1 MMLTLDEFI
10 DRFGDDTTTNFELRE
25 WAEEL
30 EIENFQFLM
39 RDELSYY
46 GPQSSPSLEP
56 NRRRYITTLKS
67 DGTCTYRKVPP
78 YKKVSIISNYAT
90 SKEGGTHHVALYKDL
105 KHSYYFNSFG
115 TQPFAEA
122 VRFLARTGECVKGTD
137 GTTLSRDYTYSTFQ
151 IQKMDQKCCGT
162 LSLYFLYCLD
172 KGKDYYD
179 TIFDMLKWS
188 LAH

>member
-1 MMLTLDEFI
+1 MLTLDEFI
-10 DRFGDDTTTNFELRE
+10 DRFGDDTTTNFQLIK

-30 EIENFQFLM
+30 GIENFQFLM
-39 RDELSYY
+39 RDELTYY
-46 GPQSSPSLEP
+46 GPQHSPDLQRDRWRP
-56 NRRRYITTLKS
+56 MITSYNS
-67 DGTCTYRKVPP
+67 DGKLTYRRKPP
-78 YKKVSIISNYAT
+78 YKKVCIISNYGT

-105 KHSYYFNSFG
+105 KNSYYFNSFG
-115 TQPFAEA
+115 TQPFTEA
-122 VRFLARTGECVKGTD
+122 VRFLSRTGEQVTGTD
-137 GTTLSRDYTYSTFQ
+137 GETLSRDYTYSTFQ

-188 LAH
+188 LAT